1 MLIQIILA
9 GLMLSV
15 PPSSKCPAIDDSDKR
30 GFDGD
35 LDPIVM
41 DIDGDGKP
49 DTITPRLVV
58 THYRDKRSKLH
69 QSEWIVFDLK
79 TSRGRIVRS
88 FFKYHYGTDRVDYWV
103 WALVPCKAKN
113 RGRPDLVFYSG
124 DDTSDETIVI
134 LNQRSR
140 FRVWMRKRTLWE
152 Q

>member
-1 MLIQIILA
+1 MLIQIIVA

-15 PPSSKCPAIDDSDKR
+15 PPSSKCPAIDNSDKR
-30 GFDGD
+30 GFQGD
-35 LDPIVM
+35 LNPIVM

-58 THYRDKRSKLH
+58 THYRDKKSKLH

-79 TSRGRIVRS
+79 TSRGRIARS
-88 FFKYHYGTDRVDYWV
+88 FFKYHYGTDKVDYWV
-103 WALVPCKAKN
+103 WALVPCKANKD
-113 RGRPDLVFYSG
+113 GRRDLVFYSG

-134 LNQRSR
+134 SNQQNG
-140 FRVWMRKRTLWE
+140 FRVISRKRSTE